1 MEKIS
6 FIKIVFIVSYQLVQY
21 SVVYYLLWV
30 SGSRQVSKMFQ
41 KVADASF
48 AIYYFGTYVLAY
60 IHTFFYY
67 LLDKKI
73 KRKVFD
79 NWQLLIKQWE

>member
-1 MEKIS
+1 
-6 FIKIVFIVSYQLVQY
+6 
-21 SVVYYLLWV
+21 
-30 SGSRQVSKMFQ
+30 MFQ

-48 AIYYFGTYVLAY
+48 AIYYFGTYVLTY